1 MGRQGGGGGGG
12 FGKAGFGPQG
22 FSQHWQYRSTVD
34 PEELFRK
41 IFGDFKSGGMGGG
54 FEDFAESKYGF
65 GSAQEVMMNLTF
77 SQAARGVNK
86 DIEVNMVDTCLKCS
100 GSRCEPGTKPGKC
113 QYCNG
118 TGMETISTGPFV
130 MRSTCRYCQGSRLYI
145 KYPCIECDGKGQT
158 VQRKRVT
165 VPVPAGV
172 EDGQTVRMTVGN
184 KELFITFKVEK
195 SRYFKR
201 DGSDVH
207 TDAEISLSQALL
219 GGTIRVQGVYEDQTL
234 QVMAG
239 TSSHHTITLKGKG
252 LKRVNVGGT
261 GDHYVHLK
269 IIIPKKLNEKQK
281 ALIQVSN
288 FTKLVNLKLIFAFIL
303 GLC

>member
-1 MGRQGGGGGGG
+1 MHFSGGGAG
-12 FGKAGFGPQG
+12 FGRPGYGPQG
-22 FSQHWQYRSTVD
+22 FSQHWQYRSTID

-41 IFGDFKSGGMGGG
+41 IFGDFKTGGMGGG

-65 GSAQEVMMNLTF
+65 GSAQEVIMNLSF

-86 DIEVNMVDTCLKCS
+86 DIEVNMIDTCLKCS
-100 GSRCEPGTKPGKC
+100 GSRCELGTKPGKC

-130 MRSTCRYCQGSRLYI
+130 MRSTCRYCQGSRMYI
-145 KYPCIECDGKGQT
+145 KYPCNECDGKGQT

-165 VPVPAGV
+165 VPVPGTFLFQKPPLMTYMKFFPAGV

-207 TDAEISLSQALL
+207 T
-219 GGTIRVQGVYEDQTL
+219 GNT
-234 QVMAG
+234 
-239 TSSHHTITLKGKG
+239 
-252 LKRVNVGGT
+252 
-261 GDHYVHLK
+261 
-269 IIIPKKLNEKQK
+269 
-281 ALIQVSN
+281 
-288 FTKLVNLKLIFAFIL
+288 F
-303 GLC
+303 